1 MADES
6 LAPTE
11 SIDLELAKTQL
22 RLSGREL
29 QRLNSNDRPVL
40 KIGLDDVKSVDL
52 IRRFDRVSL
61 LFLAVG
67 VGLAVIGKYVSENSL
82 LTVILYVI
90 ALPVTAMGFFAM
102 QWPAV
107 IFIIQTKED
116 AVRVQ
121 CNDPWDEAECFV
133 ASLRNVMAKGR
144 AAKTDDV
151 APAEQAP

>member
-1 MADES
+1 MADDS
-6 LAPTE
+6 PTPTDA
-11 SIDLELAKTQL
+11 IDLELAKTKL

-52 IRRFDRVSL
+52 IRRFDRGSL

-67 VGLAVIGKYVSENSL
+67 VGLAVIGKYVSENSS

-107 IFIIQTKED
+107 ILVIQTRED

-121 CNDPWDEAECFV
+121 CSDPWDEAECFV
-133 ASLRNVMAKGR
+133 ASLRNIMAKDR
-144 AAKTDDV
+144 
-151 APAEQAP
+151 PAGNQ